1 MEALLELE
9 PQDVELLPREDKV
22 RLAELLKDQRRRLA
36 RDNFLNYAQY
46 VRPDYKIAP
55 HLEKI
60 ASKLEAVERGEIDRL
75 MIFLHPRAG
84 KSLTCSIIFPAWY
97 FGRNPRN
104 QIIASAYGESL
115 VAGFGARIRNI
126 MSSPEHKEVFGLQG
140 SLSGEAQAR
149 DHFLTQAGGVYRAS
163 GVGGAITGFGANCFP
178 GETKIAVPGGSIR
191 IDAIKPNMRVLTCD
205 PSSGRLMQSRVLATR
220 GRDADNLVRVRTVAG
235 RSFRAT
241 AEHPVHV
248 PGVGWREAGSLAP
261 GDPISAIDDQDTL
274 RELPGACRAQSVRG
288 REETFSGPNGN
299 LLRPRVPGADATAKM
314 RDMWE
319 AATRFAFSWGT
330 VLFQRMPT
338 LTQRAQ
344 AVGMPAM
351 LEGIPAT
358 QPSNPVLLKSLRKP
372 CAFGSHGWGRQFA
385 LQGRNLLRSLVQ
397 VDETADTGKRYW
409 LCDLRDNPSSC
420 NSPHRPSAPKQSPG
434 KSRGDLPDPSR
445 TAPQVQYDAVAVVEH
460 LRDESE
466 YVYDI
471 QVEGTSC
478 FFAEQVLVHNCLI
491 IDDPVRGRED
501 ADSEIMR
508 NKVWEWWQNDAYTR
522 LMPGGAVL
530 VIMTRWHESDLAG
543 RLLEEAHGEWDILHI
558 PAINTD
564 GEACWPEMF
573 DLDALGRIKRDVGHR
588 TWQALY
594 QGDPIPDSG
603 NFFQKEWFHQV
614 PKHYSPE
621 DVSNRLIT
629 TYGCSD
635 YAVSGGG
642 GDWTVHVV
650 AGIDPDDNIHILD
663 MYRGQTT
670 PDIWADKMIDMHA
683 RWKTVM
689 WAEGRGGIQKAVE
702 PYIVKRQMERG
713 TYFARVQIQETQ
725 SKRERAI
732 AFQGR
737 MASGKVFWPKN
748 AGWYGTAETELLRF
762 DAGKNDDIVDALS
775 LLGQMLASMA
785 PGRNPPKPPDQMGVV
800 TIGDYESN
808 HGPQITWNEVI
819 ERSKKLRRQGR

>member
-9 PQDVELLPREDKV
+9 PQDVEHLPREDKV

-36 RDNFLNYAQY
+36 RDHFLNYAQY

-60 ASKLEAVERGEIDRL
+60 AAKLEAVERGEIDRL

-115 VAGFGARIRNI
+115 VSGFGARIRNI

-163 GVGGAITGFGANCFP
+163 GVGGAITGFGAN
-178 GETKIAVPGGSIR
+178 I
-191 IDAIKPNMRVLTCD
+191 
-205 PSSGRLMQSRVLATR
+205 
-220 GRDADNLVRVRTVAG
+220 
-235 RSFRAT
+235 
-241 AEHPVHV
+241 
-248 PGVGWREAGSLAP
+248 
-261 GDPISAIDDQDTL
+261 
-274 RELPGACRAQSVRG
+274 
-288 REETFSGPNGN
+288 
-299 LLRPRVPGADATAKM
+299 
-314 RDMWE
+314 
-319 AATRFAFSWGT
+319 
-330 VLFQRMPT
+330 
-338 LTQRAQ
+338 
-344 AVGMPAM
+344 
-351 LEGIPAT
+351 
-358 QPSNPVLLKSLRKP
+358 
-372 CAFGSHGWGRQFA
+372 
-385 LQGRNLLRSLVQ
+385 
-397 VDETADTGKRYW
+397 
-409 LCDLRDNPSSC
+409 
-420 NSPHRPSAPKQSPG
+420 
-434 KSRGDLPDPSR
+434 
-445 TAPQVQYDAVAVVEH
+445 
-460 LRDESE
+460 
-466 YVYDI
+466 
-471 QVEGTSC
+471 
-478 FFAEQVLVHNCLI
+478 LI

-501 ADSEIMR
+501 ADSEVMR

-530 VIMTRWHESDLAG
+530 VIMTRWHEDDLSG
-543 RLLEEAHGEWDILHI
+543 RLLDANHGEWDILHI

-614 PKHYSPE
+614 PRHFSPE

-650 AGIDPDDNIHILD
+650 AGVDPDDNIHILD
-663 MYRGQTT
+663 MFRGQST
-670 PDIWADKMIDMHA
+670 PDIWADKMIDMA
-683 RWKTVM
+683 IRWKTIL
-689 WAEGRGGIQKAVE
+689 WAEGRGGLQKAVE
-702 PYIVKRQMERG
+702 PYIVKRQMERQH
-713 TYFARVQIQETQ
+713 YFAKVQIQETQ

-785 PGRNPPKPPDQMGVV
+785 PGRNPPKPPDQMGVL

-819 ERSKKLRRQGR
+819 ERSKKIRRQGR